1 MTATPTLLIV
11 YHTQTGG
18 TQALAERAAAGAAAI
33 DGVSVV
39 VKQAR
44 DATAADVLVA
54 SGLLLGTPENFGYM
68 SGMLKDFFDR
78 VFYPCEDQV
87 AGRPYSVF
95 VCAGGDGTGAM
106 REVDRIV
113 TGWRMRKVHPGVIAR
128 RVGGMA
134 GSSRGHLDPADL
146 VSVEELGST
155 LAAGLALGMY

>member
-1 MTATPTLLIV
+1 VTDTSTLLIV
-11 YHTQTGG
+11 YHTQSGG
-18 TQALAERAAAGAAAI
+18 TQALAERAARGAA
-33 DGVSVV
+33 SVEEMSV
-39 VKQAR
+39 LVRRAA
-44 DATAADVLVA
+44 DATAEDVLAA

-78 VFYPCEDQV
+78 VFYPCEDKV

-113 TGWRMRKVHPGVIAR
+113 TGWRMRKVHDGVIAR

-134 GSSRGHLDPADL
+134 GSSRGHLAEDDL
-146 VSVEELGST
+146 ARAEELGAT
-155 LAAGLALGMY
+155 LAAGIAFRTF